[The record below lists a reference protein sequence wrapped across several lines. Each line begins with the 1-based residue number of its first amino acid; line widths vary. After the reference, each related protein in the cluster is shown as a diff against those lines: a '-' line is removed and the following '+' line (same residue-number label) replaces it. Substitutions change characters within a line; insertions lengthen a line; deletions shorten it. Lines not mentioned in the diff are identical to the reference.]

1 MMWWLDGCGG
11 WMVVVVG
18 WLWWLDG
25 CGGWM
30 VVEVEVVGWFWLVDW
45 LKETSRNHRTKFT

>member
-1 MMWWLDGCGG
+1 MVVGCG
-11 WMVVVVG
+11 VAVRRVVVDDVVVG

-30 VVEVEVVGWFWLVDW
+30 VVEVEVVGFG
-45 LKETSRNHRTKFT
+45 